1 MTFSSIKKRNGQVVE
16 FEPERIVIA
25 IQKASDSVDS
35 EIPQETITAIVDEV
49 VSHLDA
55 VIGDGVPEVETIQD
69 LVEQELMR
77 SDFFKTARSYILY
90 REEHKALRA
99 AEANRSAEKLEHNA
113 LKVTLPDGSIDHFS
127 YTRLI
132 KNLVEA
138 AEGIEDSV
146 DIDELAQLTKSSL
159 YDGITLEELQDALI
173 MAASSCIEKDS
184 AYSTLAARL
193 LLKKIYREVLGTDT
207 PSELDEAYQ
216 AKFKKYIVDTVK
228 EGRLDKRLLEFDI
241 EDLASHIQA
250 DRDGLFDYM
259 GLDMLHD
266 RYFIQNEGRGVRL
279 ETPQIFWMRIAM
291 GLSVLEKKTEKNT
304 SAKKFYDILSTLR
317 YVPST
322 PTLFHSGT
330 TFAQLSSCFLNT
342 VDDDLKHIFKVYLD
356 TALMSKFSG
365 GIATDW
371 SNIRATG
378 SMIKTVNIPSQGVIP
393 FLKIANDTT
402 VAISRSGKRKGAT
415 CVYLE
420 TWHLDIEDFLELR
433 KNTGDERRRTHDMN
447 TANWIPDLFMKRV
460 EADGQWTLFSPNEVP
475 ELHHIYG
482 AEFEKKYEE
491 YEQMADEGKIEMF
504 RRVPAAQIWRKMLTM
519 LFETGHPWINF
530 KDACNVRSPQDHAGV
545 IHNSNL
551 CTEIT
556 LNNSAEETAVC
567 NLGSVNLARH
577 ITDGKLDRELVSD
590 TVETGMR
597 MLDNVIDINYYTTD
611 ECKVS
616 NMRHRPVGMG
626 IMGFQDALYLLNI
639 PFNSEE
645 AVAFGDESMELISYY
660 AILGSSRLAK
670 ERGAYKS
677 YKGSKWDRGIFP
689 VDTLDLL
696 EKERGMKID
705 VKRKGKLDWKEVRSH
720 VKKHGMRNSNTMAI
734 APTASI
740 SNISGCYPCI
750 EPIYKNLYVK
760 SNMSGDFTVINSYLI
775 DDLKKSNLWND
786 EIMNKIKF
794 HDGSLQ
800 KISEIPA
807 DLRAKYQEVFEIDAE
822 WLVKIAA
829 HRGKWIDQSQ
839 SLNIFVQG
847 VSGKKLSDIYTY
859 AWKMGLKT
867 TYYLRSLAASQV
879 EKSTVD
885 TAEYGS
891 THKRD
896 FATVAQDAPTPSAA
910 AIEKVTKTCAIDNQ
924 DCEAC
929 Q

>member
-1 MTFSSIKKRNGQVVE
+1 MAFTNIKKRNGQVVE
-16 FEPERIVIA
+16 FEPKRIEIA
-25 IQKASDSVDS
+25 IQKASDSVES
-35 EIPQETITAIVDEV
+35 EVPTPTIVELVENVI
-49 VSHLDA
+49 SHLETLN
-55 VIGDGVPEVETIQD
+55 GDNIPDVESIQD

-77 SDFFKTARSYILY
+77 ADYYKTARSYILY
-90 REEHKALRA
+90 RERHKELR
-99 AEANRSAEKLEHNA
+99 EFESNRDAEKLEHNE
-113 LKVTLPDGSIDHFS
+113 LKVTLPDGTIDYFS
-127 YTRLI
+127 YTRLV
-132 KNLVEA
+132 KDLVTA
-138 AEGIEDSV
+138 SEGIESSI
-146 DIDELAQLTKSSL
+146 DIDELAQIAKSNL
-159 YDGITLEELQDALI
+159 YDGITLDELQESLI
-173 MAASSCIEKDS
+173 LAAKSCIEKDH
-184 AYSTLAARL
+184 AYSTLASRL
-193 LLKKIYREVLGTDT
+193 LLKKIYREVIGTDKEDKLQEAYKDT
-207 PSELDEAYQ
+207 FKSFIVSAVKNKRLDDRLLKFDLDELAD
-216 AKFKKYIVDTVK
+216 YIDP
-228 EGRLDKRLLEFDI
+228 KRD
-241 EDLASHIQA
+241 D
-250 DRDGLFDYM
+250 LFDYM

-279 ETPQIFWMRIAM
+279 ETPQILWMRIAM
-291 GLSVLEKKTEKNT
+291 GLATQEKKVDQQKWT
-304 SAKKFYDILSTLR
+304 KKFYDTLSTLR

-342 VDDDLKHIFKVYLD
+342 VEDDLKHIFKVYLD

-371 SNIRATG
+371 SNIRSTG
-378 SMIKTVNIPSQGVIP
+378 SMIKAVNIPSQGVIP

-460 EADGQWTLFSPNEVP
+460 LADEQWTLFSPNEVP
-475 ELHHIYG
+475 ELHHTFG
-482 AEFEKKYEE
+482 KEFEKKYVE
-491 YEQMADEGKIEMF
+491 YEKMADAGKLELFKRI
-504 RRVPAAQIWRKMLTM
+504 PALQLWRKMLTM
-519 LFETGHPWINF
+519 LFETGHPWVNF

-577 ITDGKLDRELVSD
+577 ITNKKLDRDMIAD
-590 TVETGMR
+590 TVTVGMR
-597 MLDNVIDINYYTTD
+597 MLDNVIDINYYTTE
-611 ECKVS
+611 ECRVS
-616 NMRHRPVGMG
+616 NMRHRPVGLG
-626 IMGFQDALYLLNI
+626 IMGFQDALYMLDI
-639 PFNSEE
+639 AFNSEK
-645 AVAFGDESMELISYY
+645 AVTFGDESMELVSYY
-660 AILGSSRLAK
+660 AILGSSQLAK
-670 ERGAYKS
+670 ERGSYKS

-696 EKERGMKID
+696 EKERGLKID
-705 VKRKGKLDWKEVRSH
+705 VKRRGKLDWKPVRAH

-760 SNMSGDFTVINSYLI
+760 SNMSGDFTIINSYLI
-775 DDLKKSNLWND
+775 DDLKSNGLWND
-786 EIMNKIKF
+786 NIMQKIKF
-794 HDGSLQ
+794 HDGSIQ
-800 KISEIPA
+800 KIAEIPA
-807 DLRAKYQEVFEIDAE
+807 ELRAKYQEVFEIDAE

-885 TAEYGS
+885 TAEFGS
-891 THKRD
+891 THKREY
-896 FATVAQDAPTPSAA
+896 ATIAENAPKNTNSD
-910 AIEKVTKTCAIDNQ
+910 KK
-924 DCEAC
+924 
-929 Q
+929 

>member
-1 MTFSSIKKRNGQVVE
+1 MAFTNIKKRNGQIVE
-16 FEPERIVIA
+16 FEPKRIEIA
-25 IQKASDSVDS
+25 IQKASDSADN
-35 EIPQETITAIVDEV
+35 EIPHQTV
-49 VSHLDA
+49 VELVENVISHLESLN
-55 VIGDGVPEVETIQD
+55 GDNLPDVESIQD

-77 SDFFKTARSYILY
+77 ADYYKTARSYILY
-90 REEHKALRA
+90 RERHKELR
-99 AEANRSAEKLEHNA
+99 EFESNRDAEKLEHNE
-113 LKVTLPDGSIDHFS
+113 LKVTLPDGSIDYFS

-132 KNLVEA
+132 KDLVTA
-138 AEGIEDSV
+138 AEGIESSI
-146 DIDELAQLTKSSL
+146 DIDELAQIAKSNL
-159 YDGITLEELQDALI
+159 YDGITLEELQEALVL
-173 MAASSCIEKDS
+173 AAKSCIEKDH

-193 LLKKIYREVLGTDT
+193 LLKKIYREVIGTDKQDKLT
-207 PSELDEAYQ
+207 EAYKETFRSFIKS
-216 AKFKKYIVDTVK
+216 AVK
-228 EGRLDKRLLEFDI
+228 TKRLDSRLLEFDL
-241 EDLASHIQA
+241 DKLADHIDPA
-250 DRDGLFDYM
+250 RDGLFDYM

-279 ETPQIFWMRIAM
+279 ETPQILWMRIAM
-291 GLSVLEKKTEKNT
+291 GLAVQEKKTEREKW
-304 SAKKFYDILSTLR
+304 AKKFYDTLSTLR

-342 VDDDLKHIFKVYLD
+342 VEDDLKHIFKVYLD

-371 SNIRATG
+371 TNIRSTG
-378 SMIKTVNIPSQGVIP
+378 SMIKAVNIPSQGVIP
-393 FLKIANDTT
+393 FLKIANDCT

-420 TWHLDIEDFLELR
+420 TWHMDIEDFLELR

-460 EADGQWTLFSPNEVP
+460 LNDEQWTLFSPNEVP
-475 ELHHIYG
+475 ELHHTYG
-482 AEFEKKYEE
+482 QEFEKKYVE
-491 YEQMADEGKIEMF
+491 YEKMADEGKLEQFKRI
-504 RRVPAAQIWRKMLTM
+504 PALQLWRKMLTM

-577 ITDGKLDRELVSD
+577 ITGKKLDRDMVAD
-590 TVETGMR
+590 TVTIGMR

-616 NMRHRPVGMG
+616 NMRHRPVGLG
-626 IMGFQDALYLLNI
+626 IMGFQDALYMLDI
-639 PFNSEE
+639 AFNSEK
-645 AVAFGDESMELISYY
+645 AVSFGDESMELVSYY
-660 AILGSSRLAK
+660 AILGSSQLAK

-696 EKERGMKID
+696 EKERGIKID
-705 VKRKGKLDWKEVRSH
+705 VKRRGKLDWKPVRAH

-760 SNMSGDFTVINSYLI
+760 SNMSGDFTIINSYMI
-775 DDLKKSNLWND
+775 DDLKKNNLWND
-786 EIMNKIKF
+786 EIMQKIKF
-794 HDGSLQ
+794 HDGSVQ
-800 KISEIPA
+800 KITEIPA
-807 DLRAKYQEVFEIDAE
+807 ELRAKYQEVFEIDAE

-885 TAEYGS
+885 TAEFGN
-891 THKRD
+891 THKREY
-896 FATVAQDAPTPSAA
+896 ATVSEMAPKADDAKA
-910 AIEKVTKTCAIDNQ
+910 
-924 DCEAC
+924 
-929 Q
+929 

>member
-1 MTFSSIKKRNGQVVE
+1 MAFTNIKKRNGQVVE
-16 FEPERIVIA
+16 FEPKRIEIA
-25 IQKASDSVDS
+25 IQKASDSVES
-35 EIPQETITAIVDEV
+35 EVPTQTIVELVENVI
-49 VSHLDA
+49 SHLETLN
-55 VIGDGVPEVETIQD
+55 GDNIPDVESIQD

-77 SDFFKTARSYILY
+77 ADYYKTARSYILY
-90 REEHKALRA
+90 RERHKELR
-99 AEANRSAEKLEHNA
+99 EFESNRDAEKLEHNE
-113 LKVTLPDGSIDHFS
+113 LKVTLPDGSIDYFS
-127 YTRLI
+127 YTRLV
-132 KNLVEA
+132 KDLVTA
-138 AEGIEDSV
+138 SEGIESSI
-146 DIDELAQLTKSSL
+146 DIDDLAQIAKSNL
-159 YDGITLEELQDALI
+159 YDGITLDELQESLI
-173 MAASSCIEKDS
+173 LAAKSCIEKDH
-184 AYSTLAARL
+184 AYSTLASRL
-193 LLKKIYREVLGTDT
+193 LLKKIYREVLGTDK
-207 PSELDEAYQ
+207 EDKLEDAY
-216 AKFKKYIVDTVK
+216 KDTFKSFIVSAVK
-228 EGRLDKRLLEFDI
+228 TKRLDDRLLKFDLD
-241 EDLASHIQA
+241 DLADYI
-250 DRDGLFDYM
+250 DPKRDDLFDYM

-279 ETPQIFWMRIAM
+279 ETPQILWMRIAM
-291 GLSVLEKKTEKNT
+291 GLAIQEKKADQQKWT
-304 SAKKFYDILSTLR
+304 KKFYDTLSNLR

-342 VDDDLKHIFKVYLD
+342 VEDDLKHIFKVYLD

-371 SNIRATG
+371 SNIRSTG
-378 SMIKTVNIPSQGVIP
+378 SMIKAVNIPSQGVIP

-460 EADGQWTLFSPNEVP
+460 LADEQWTLFSPNEVP
-475 ELHHIYG
+475 ELHHTFG
-482 AEFEKKYEE
+482 KEFEKKYVE
-491 YEQMADEGKIEMF
+491 YEKMADDGKLELFKRI
-504 RRVPAAQIWRKMLTM
+504 PALQLWRKMLTM
-519 LFETGHPWINF
+519 LFETGHPWVNF
-530 KDACNVRSPQDHAGV
+530 KDACNVRSPQDHVGV

-577 ITDGKLDRELVSD
+577 ITNKKLDRDMIAE
-590 TVETGMR
+590 TVTVGMR

-611 ECKVS
+611 ECRVS
-616 NMRHRPVGMG
+616 NMRHRPVGLG
-626 IMGFQDALYLLNI
+626 IMGFQDALYMLNI
-639 PFNSEE
+639 AFNSEK
-645 AVAFGDESMELISYY
+645 AVTFGDESMELVSYY
-660 AILGSSRLAK
+660 AILGSSQLAK
-670 ERGAYKS
+670 ERGSYKS

-696 EKERGMKID
+696 EKERGLKID
-705 VKRKGKLDWKEVRSH
+705 VKRRGKLDWKPVRAH

-760 SNMSGDFTVINSYLI
+760 SNMSGDFTIINSYLI
-775 DDLKKSNLWND
+775 DDLKNNGLWND
-786 EIMNKIKF
+786 NIMQKIKF
-794 HDGSLQ
+794 HDGSIQ

-807 DLRAKYQEVFEIDAE
+807 ELRAKYQEVFEIDAE

-885 TAEYGS
+885 TAEFGS
-891 THKRD
+891 THKREY
-896 FATVAQDAPTPSAA
+896 ATIAENAPKNNASD
-910 AIEKVTKTCAIDNQ
+910 KK
-924 DCEAC
+924 
-929 Q
+929 

>member
-1 MTFSSIKKRNGQVVE
+1 MTFSSIKKRNGQVAD
-16 FEPERIVIA
+16 FDAGHIIIA
-25 IQKASDSVDS
+25 IQKASDSAGG
-35 EIPQETITAIVDEV
+35 EIAAEV
-49 VSHLDA
+49 IPELVEQIVSHLEA
-55 VIGDGVPEVETIQD
+55 VIGDGVPDVEIIQD

-77 SDFFKTARSYILY
+77 ADYFKTARSYILY
-90 REEHKALRA
+90 REEHKALREV
-99 AEANRSAEKLEHNA
+99 EASRSASKLEHNA
-113 LKVTLPDGSIDHFS
+113 LKVTLADGSIDHFS
-127 YTRLI
+127 YTRLV
-132 KNLVEA
+132 KDLVSA
-138 AEGIEDSV
+138 SEGLEDSV

-159 YDGITLEELQDALI
+159 YDGITIEELQDALI
-173 MAASSCIEKDS
+173 MSASSSIEKDS

-193 LLKKIYREVLGTDT
+193 LLKKIYREVLDTDKLT
-207 PSELDEAYQ
+207 ELDSAYQ
-216 AKFKKYIVDTVK
+216 DVFKNFVKTTVK
-228 EGRLDKRLLEFDI
+228 EGRLDKRLLDFDLD
-241 EDLASHIQA
+241 DLASYIKPE
-250 DRDGLFDYM
+250 RDKLFDYM

-279 ETPQIFWMRIAM
+279 ETPQVFWMRIAM
-291 GLSVLEKKTEKNT
+291 GLSVLEKKTEKNAW
-304 SAKKFYDILSTLR
+304 AKKFYDILSTLR

-342 VDDDLKHIFKVYLD
+342 VEDDLKHIFKVYLD

-371 SNIRATG
+371 TNIRGTG
-378 SMIKTVNIPSQGVIP
+378 SLIKTVNIPSQGVIP

-460 EADGQWTLFSPNEVP
+460 EAEGQWTLFSPNEVP
-475 ELHHIYG
+475 ELHHLYG

-491 YEQMADEGKIEMF
+491 YEQLADEGKIEAF
-504 RRVPAAQIWRKMLTM
+504 RRVPAAQLWRKMLTM

-577 ITDGKLDRELVSD
+577 ITKGKLDRDLVAE

-597 MLDNVIDINYYTTD
+597 MLDNVIDINYYTTP
-611 ECKVS
+611 ECETS

-626 IMGFQDALYLLNI
+626 IMGFQDALYLLDI
-639 PFNSEE
+639 PFNSEK
-645 AVAFGDESMELISYY
+645 AVTFGDESMELISYY
-660 AILGSSRLAK
+660 AILGSSQLAR

-696 EKERGMKID
+696 EKERGIKID
-705 VKRKGKLDWKEVRSH
+705 VKRKGKLDWKEVRAH

-760 SNMSGDFTVINSYLI
+760 SNMSGEFTVINSYLI
-775 DDLKKSNLWND
+775 DDLKKSNLWTK
-786 EIMNKIKF
+786 EIMDKIKF

-800 KISEIPA
+800 KVTEIPA
-807 DLRAKYQEVFEIDAE
+807 DLREKYQEVFEIDAE

-885 TAEYGS
+885 TAEFGS
-891 THKRD
+891 THKRE
-896 FATVAQDAPTPSAA
+896 FSTVAQDAPLPSVKANA
-910 AIEKVTKTCAIDNQ
+910 KTSKTCAITDPE
-924 DCEAC
+924 CEAC

>member
-1 MTFSSIKKRNGQVVE
+1 MTFSSIKKRNGQVAD
-16 FEPERIVIA
+16 FDAGHIIIA
-25 IQKASDSVDS
+25 IQKASDSAGG
-35 EIPQETITAIVDEV
+35 EIAAEV
-49 VSHLDA
+49 IPELVEQIVSHLEA
-55 VIGDGVPEVETIQD
+55 VIGDGVPDVEIIQD

-77 SDFFKTARSYILY
+77 ADYFKTARSYILY
-90 REEHKALRA
+90 REEHKALREV
-99 AEANRSAEKLEHNA
+99 EASRSASKLEHNA
-113 LKVTLPDGSIDHFS
+113 LKVTLADGSIDHFS
-127 YTRLI
+127 YTRLV
-132 KNLVEA
+132 KDLVSA
-138 AEGIEDSV
+138 SEGLEDSV

-159 YDGITLEELQDALI
+159 YDGITIEELQDALI
-173 MAASSCIEKDS
+173 MSASSSIEKDS

-193 LLKKIYREVLGTDT
+193 LLKKIYREVLDTDKV
-207 PSELDEAYQ
+207 SELDSAYQ
-216 AKFKKYIVDTVK
+216 DVFKNFVKATVK
-228 EGRLDKRLLEFDI
+228 EGRLDKRLLDFDLD
-241 EDLASHIQA
+241 DLASYIKPE
-250 DRDGLFDYM
+250 RDKLFDYM

-279 ETPQIFWMRIAM
+279 ETPQVFWMRIAM
-291 GLSVLEKKTEKNT
+291 GLSVLEKKTEKNAW
-304 SAKKFYDILSTLR
+304 AKKFYDILSTLR

-342 VDDDLKHIFKVYLD
+342 VEDDLKHIFKVYLD

-371 SNIRATG
+371 TNIRGTG
-378 SMIKTVNIPSQGVIP
+378 SLIKTVNIPSQGVIP

-460 EADGQWTLFSPNEVP
+460 EAEGQWTLFSPNEVP
-475 ELHHIYG
+475 ELHHLYG

-491 YEQMADEGKIEMF
+491 YEQLADEGKIEAF
-504 RRVPAAQIWRKMLTM
+504 RRVPAAQLWRKMLTM

-577 ITDGKLDRELVSD
+577 ITKGKLDRDLVAE

-597 MLDNVIDINYYTTD
+597 MLDNVIDINYYTTP
-611 ECKVS
+611 ECETS

-626 IMGFQDALYLLNI
+626 IMGFQDALYLLDI
-639 PFNSEE
+639 PFNSEK
-645 AVAFGDESMELISYY
+645 AVTFGDESMELISYY
-660 AILGSSRLAK
+660 AILGSSQLAR

-696 EKERGMKID
+696 EKERGIKID
-705 VKRKGKLDWKEVRSH
+705 VKRKGKLDWKEVRAH

-760 SNMSGDFTVINSYLI
+760 SNMSGEFTVINSYLI
-775 DDLKKSNLWND
+775 DDLKKSNLWTK
-786 EIMNKIKF
+786 EIMDKIKF

-800 KISEIPA
+800 KVTEIPA
-807 DLRAKYQEVFEIDAE
+807 DLREKYQEVFEIDAE

-885 TAEYGS
+885 TAEFGS
-891 THKRD
+891 THKRE
-896 FATVAQDAPTPSAA
+896 FSTVAQDAPLPSVKANA
-910 AIEKVTKTCAIDNQ
+910 KTSKICAITDPE
-924 DCEAC
+924 CEAC

>member
-1 MTFSSIKKRNGQVVE
+1 MTFSSIKKRNGQVAD
-16 FEPERIVIA
+16 FDAGHIIIA
-25 IQKASDSVDS
+25 IQKASDSAGN
-35 EIPQETITAIVDEV
+35 EIAAEV
-49 VSHLDA
+49 IPELVEQIVSHLEA
-55 VIGDGVPEVETIQD
+55 VIGDGVPDVEIIQD

-77 SDFFKTARSYILY
+77 ADYFKTARSYILY
-90 REEHKALRA
+90 REEHKALREV
-99 AEANRSAEKLEHNA
+99 EASRSASKLEHNA
-113 LKVTLPDGSIDHFS
+113 LKVTLADGSIDHFS
-127 YTRLI
+127 YTRLV
-132 KNLVEA
+132 KDLVSA
-138 AEGIEDSV
+138 SEGLEDSV

-159 YDGITLEELQDALI
+159 YDGITIEELQDALI
-173 MAASSCIEKDS
+173 MSASSSIEKDS

-193 LLKKIYREVLGTDT
+193 LLKKIYREVLDTDKV
-207 PSELDEAYQ
+207 SELDSAYQ
-216 AKFKKYIVDTVK
+216 DVFKNFVKATVK
-228 EGRLDKRLLEFDI
+228 EGRLDKRLLDFDLD
-241 EDLASHIQA
+241 DLASYIKPE
-250 DRDGLFDYM
+250 RDKLFDYM

-279 ETPQIFWMRIAM
+279 ETPQVFWMRIAM
-291 GLSVLEKKTEKNT
+291 GLSVLEKKTEKNAW
-304 SAKKFYDILSTLR
+304 AKKFYDILSTLR

-342 VDDDLKHIFKVYLD
+342 VEDDLKHIFKVYLD

-371 SNIRATG
+371 TNIRGTG
-378 SMIKTVNIPSQGVIP
+378 SLIKTVNIPSQGVIP

-460 EADGQWTLFSPNEVP
+460 EAEGQWTLFSPNEVP
-475 ELHHIYG
+475 ELHHLYG

-491 YEQMADEGKIEMF
+491 YEQLADEGKIEAF
-504 RRVPAAQIWRKMLTM
+504 RRVPAAQLWRKMLTM

-577 ITDGKLDRELVSD
+577 ITKGKLDRDLVAE

-597 MLDNVIDINYYTTD
+597 MLDNVIDINYYTTP
-611 ECKVS
+611 ECETS

-626 IMGFQDALYLLNI
+626 IMGFQDALYLLDI
-639 PFNSEE
+639 PFNSEK
-645 AVAFGDESMELISYY
+645 AVTFGDESMELISYY
-660 AILGSSRLAK
+660 AILGSSQLAR

-696 EKERGMKID
+696 EKERGIKID
-705 VKRKGKLDWKEVRSH
+705 VKRKGKLDWKEVRAH

-760 SNMSGDFTVINSYLI
+760 SNMSGEFTVINSYLI
-775 DDLKKSNLWND
+775 DDLKKSNLWTK
-786 EIMNKIKF
+786 EIMDKIKF

-800 KISEIPA
+800 KVTEIPV
-807 DLRAKYQEVFEIDAE
+807 DLREKYQEVFEIDAE

-885 TAEYGS
+885 TAEFGS
-891 THKRD
+891 THKRE
-896 FATVAQDAPTPSAA
+896 FSTVAQDAPQPSIKANA
-910 AIEKVTKTCAIDNQ
+910 KNSETCAITDPE
-924 DCEAC
+924 CEAC

>member
-1 MTFSSIKKRNGQVVE
+1 MLSISSIKKRNGQVVD
-16 FEPERIVIA
+16 FEPDRIIVA
-25 IQKASDSVDS
+25 IQKASDSVDNEIPVS
-35 EIPQETITAIVDEV
+35 EIPQLVDNIISVLEAQ
-49 VSHLDA
+49 LD
-55 VIGDGVPEVETIQD
+55 DTVPEVELIQD
-69 LVEQELMR
+69 MVEKELMR
-77 SDFFKTARSYILY
+77 ADYYKTARSYILY
-90 REEHKALRA
+90 RERHKSLREV
-99 AEANRSAEKLEHNA
+99 EANRSAEKLEHSE
-113 LKVTLPDGSIDHFS
+113 LKVSLPDGGIEYFS
-127 YTRLI
+127 YTKLV

-138 AEGIEDSV
+138 AEGVEDSI
-146 DIDELAQLTKSSL
+146 DIDDLAQIAKSNL
-159 YDGITLEELQDALI
+159 YDGITLEELQEALI
-173 MAASSCIEKDS
+173 MAAKSCIEKDH
-184 AYSTLAARL
+184 AYSTVAARL
-193 LLKKIYREVLGTDT
+193 LRKKIYREVLGTDKDDK
-207 PSELDEAYQ
+207 LAEAY
-216 AKFKKYIVDTVK
+216 KKTFVDYVKNTVK
-228 EGRLDKRLLEFDI
+228 EKRLDKRLLDFDL
-241 EDLASHIQA
+241 EKLATYLQPE
-250 DRDGLFDYM
+250 RDSLFDYM

-266 RYFIQNEGRGVRL
+266 RYFIQNEGRGTRL

-291 GLSVLEKKTEKNT
+291 GLTVLEKKADKEMWT
-304 SAKKFYDILSTLR
+304 KKFYDVLSTLR

-342 VDDDLKHIFKVYLD
+342 VEDDLKHIFKVYLD

-378 SMIKTVNIPSQGVIP
+378 SLIKTVNIPSQGVIP

-460 EADGQWTLFSPNEVP
+460 QAGEQWTLFSPEETP
-475 ELHHIYG
+475 ELHNTYG
-482 AEFEKKYEE
+482 QEFEKIYEE
-491 YEQMADEGKIEMF
+491 YESKADKGELSQFKRI
-504 RRVPAAQIWRKMLTM
+504 PAIQLWRKMLTM
-519 LFETGHPWINF
+519 LFETGNPWINF

-577 ITDGKLDRELVSD
+577 INKGKLDRELIEE
-590 TVETGMR
+590 TVTIGMR
-597 MLDNVIDINYYTTD
+597 ILDNVIDINYYTTK
-611 ECKVS
+611 ECEVS
-616 NMRHRPVGMG
+616 NMRHRPVGLG
-626 IMGFQDALYLLNI
+626 IMGFQDALYLLDI
-639 PFNSEE
+639 AFDSEK
-645 AVAFGDESMELISYY
+645 AVQFGDESMELISYY
-660 AILGSSRLAK
+660 AILGSSMLAK

-696 EKERGMKID
+696 EKERGLKID
-705 VKRKGKLDWKEVRSH
+705 VKRKGKLDWKDVRQH
-720 VKKHGMRNSNTMAI
+720 VKKYGMRNSNTMAI

-775 DDLKKSNLWND
+775 EDLKKIDLWTE
-786 EIMNKIKF
+786 EIMQKIKF
-794 HDGSLQ
+794 YDGSIQ
-800 KISEIPA
+800 KISEIPIEI
-807 DLRAKYQEVFEIDAE
+807 REKYKEVFEVGPE
-822 WLVKIAA
+822 WLIKIAA

-839 SLNIFVQG
+839 SLNIFVAG
-847 VSGKKLSDIYTY
+847 VSGKRLSDIYTY
-859 AWKMGLKT
+859 AWQMGLKT

-891 THKRD
+891 THKRE
-896 FATVAQDAPTPSAA
+896 FATVAENAPTS
-910 AIEKVTKTCAIDNQ
+910 NQ
-924 DCEAC
+924 N

>member
-1 MTFSSIKKRNGQVVE
+1 MSFTTIKKRNGQIVE
-16 FEPERIVIA
+16 FEPTRIEVA
-25 IQKASDSVDS
+25 IRKASDSVDG
-35 EIPQETITAIVDEV
+35 EVPADTIIELVKNV
-49 VSHLDA
+49 ISHLESMND
-55 VIGDGVPEVETIQD
+55 DNTPDVESIQD

-77 SDFFKTARSYILY
+77 ADYYKTARSYILY
-90 REEHKALRA
+90 RERHKELR
-99 AEANRSAEKLEHNA
+99 ELESNRDAEKLEHNE
-113 LKVTLPDGSIDHFS
+113 LRVTLPDGSIDYFS

-132 KNLVEA
+132 KDLVTA
-138 AEGIEDSV
+138 SEGIESSI
-146 DIDELAQLTKSSL
+146 DIDELAQIAKSNL
-159 YDGITLEELQDALI
+159 YDGITLEELQDSLI
-173 MAASSCIEKDS
+173 LAAKSCIEKDH

-193 LLKKIYREVLGTDT
+193 LLKKIYREVLKTDK
-207 PSELDEAYQ
+207 EDNIEEAYKTTFKSFIASAVR
-216 AKFKKYIVDTVK
+216 AK
-228 EGRLDKRLLEFDI
+228 RLDTRLLEFDLD
-241 EDLASHIQA
+241 ELAEYI
-250 DRDGLFDYM
+250 DYKRDGLFDYM

-266 RYFIQNEGRGVRL
+266 RYFIQNEGRGTRL
-279 ETPQIFWMRIAM
+279 ETPQILWMRIAM
-291 GLSVLEKKTEKNT
+291 GLAVQEKKTDREKWT
-304 SAKKFYDILSTLR
+304 KKFYDTLSTLR

-322 PTLFHSGT
+322 PTLFHAGT

-342 VDDDLKHIFKVYLD
+342 VEDDLKHIFKVYLD

-371 SNIRATG
+371 SNIRSTG
-378 SMIKTVNIPSQGVIP
+378 SMIKAVNIPSQGVIP
-393 FLKIANDTT
+393 FLKIANDCT

-460 EADGQWTLFSPNEVP
+460 LNDEQWTLFSPSETP

-482 AEFEKKYEE
+482 QEFEKKYIE
-491 YEQMADEGKIEMF
+491 YEKMADEGKIEQF
-504 RRVPAAQIWRKMLTM
+504 KRIPAIQLWRKMLTM

-577 ITDGKLDRELVSD
+577 IKGNKLDKEMIAD
-590 TVETGMR
+590 TVTVGMR

-616 NMRHRPVGMG
+616 NMRHRPVGLG
-626 IMGFQDALYLLNI
+626 IMGFQDALYMLDI
-639 PFNSEE
+639 AFNSEK
-645 AVAFGDESMELISYY
+645 AVAFGDESMELVSYY
-660 AILGSSRLAK
+660 AILGSSQLAK
-670 ERGAYKS
+670 ERGTYKS

-696 EKERGMKID
+696 EKERGVKID
-705 VKRKGKLDWKEVRSH
+705 VKRRGKLDWKPVKAH

-760 SNMSGDFTVINSYLI
+760 SNMSGDFTIINSYMI
-775 DDLKKSNLWND
+775 EDLKKINLWND
-786 EIMNKIKF
+786 EMVQKIKF
-794 HDGSLQ
+794 HDGSIQ
-800 KISEIPA
+800 KITEIPSE
-807 DLRAKYQEVFEIDAE
+807 LREKYQEVFEIDAE

-829 HRGKWIDQSQ
+829 YRGKWIDQSQ

-885 TAEYGS
+885 TAQFGN
-891 THKRD
+891 THKREY
-896 FATVAQDAPTPSAA
+896 AAVSETALKPTN
-910 AIEKVTKTCAIDNQ
+910 TKA
-924 DCEAC
+924 
-929 Q
+929 